1 MGMKIR
7 DLENCT
13 RKPEPEYLFPT
24 PGRKFEA
31 AGMNRAQSFV
41 GLGHVEDGERHDC
54 VFAGMG
60 LRTPYGVLIHIHAI
74 PHNKQE
80 PGGGRDEGGRRRP
93 PDRPGFTSRI
103 GDLPGALGKQ
113 TAPAKQQLWQLPP

>member
-1 MGMKIR
+1 
-7 DLENCT
+7 
-13 RKPEPEYLFPT
+13 
-24 PGRKFEA
+24 
-31 AGMNRAQSFV
+31 MNRAQAFV
-41 GLGHVEDGERHDC
+41 GLGHVDDGERYDC

-60 LRTPYGVLIHIHAI
+60 LRTPYGVLRTQLPMTWMLLFFFLAQGVKRNTQLYYDHPRKIVHIHAI

-93 PDRPGFTSRI
+93 PDRPGLTSRI

-113 TAPAKQQLWQLPP
+113 TAPAKRLWQLPP